1 MIPRGN
7 RLLAIQ
13 NSSKDSIKQL
23 NQINGMTWAISTPI
37 NIFFIDNFF
46 LSDLI
51 TILETSF

>member
-23 NQINGMTWAISTPI
+23 NQINGMTWAILTPI
-37 NIFFIDNFF
+37 NIFLLTIFF
-46 LSDLI
+46 
-51 TILETSF
+51 

>member
-37 NIFFIDNFF
+37 NIFLLTIFF
-46 LSDLI
+46 WAI
-51 TILETSF
+51 